1 MGCVQVLEPV
11 TTGASICEES
21 EHITPVLTTDI
32 RLGPCP
38 HSHSGQV
45 GGKIELKE
53 VQMLGRARGVAGQ
66 KPRFELPSDT
76 KQAILSS
83 LVRDE
88 GYIEERATELKQSSG
103 SSAWECSK
111 CTYFNVTAKKK
122 CGMCSTARPAPQAQS
137 AMLAFAC

>member
-1 MGCVQVLEPV
+1 MCGVCVQVLEPV
-11 TTGASICEES
+11 TTGASIYEES

-32 RLGPCP
+32 RLGPRP
-38 HSHSGQV
+38 DSHSGQV

-88 GYIEERATELKQSSG
+88 GHIEERATELKQSSG

-122 CGMCSTARPAPQAQS
+122 CGMCSTARPAPQA
-137 AMLAFAC
+137 